1 MSLSSKQFDDIFRSY
16 DKKRQ
21 ENHAL
26 HLKRQDEIY
35 ARIPEIER
43 IDREIASNSIKTGK
57 YLLLHPGE
65 EQASLQKL
73 KNENMDLS
81 MRKVELLVSNGYGP
95 DYLSPIYDCP
105 HCKDTGYIGNQKCTC
120 FKRAIIHQVYQQSN
134 IMEKLKEENFQ
145 TFSYDYYPDVSIYPN
160 HPNIPTPRQNI
171 RAVVKKCHSFINTF
185 STKPGQNILFQGN
198 VGVGKTFLTNCIAKE
213 LIDRAYTVIY
223 LTSFQLVE
231 ALENH
236 RFRRNDDV
244 ESSYTLEY
252 ILGCDLLIIDDL
264 GTEMINSFVV
274 SQLFLCMNERLIRK
288 KSTIISTNLSLAK
301 LKEVYSERVV
311 SRITEHY
318 LICKIYGDD
327 IRLKKSFGD

>member
-1 MSLSSKQFDDIFRSY
+1 MSLSAKQFNDISRSY

-26 HLKRQDEIY
+26 HLKRQEEIY
-35 ARIPEIER
+35 AEIPEIES

-57 YLLLHPGE
+57 YLLFHPEE
-65 EQASLQKL
+65 EQERLEKL
-73 KNENMDLS
+73 KNKNMDLS

-95 DYLSPIYDCP
+95 DYLSPIYNCP
-105 HCKDTGYIGNQKCTC
+105 QCKDTGYIGNEKCSC
-120 FKRAIIHQVYQQSN
+120 FKRAIVHQAYHQSN
-134 IMEKLKEENFQ
+134 IMEKLKEENFR

-160 HPNIPTPRQNI
+160 HPNLPTPRQNI
-171 RAVVKKCHSFINTF
+171 RSIVKKCYVFIDTF
-185 STKPGQNILFQGN
+185 STRPGQNILFQGN

-231 ALENH
+231 VLENH
-236 RFRRNDDV
+236 RFRRNDAIEDN
-244 ESSYTLEY
+244 YTLEY
-252 ILGCDLLIIDDL
+252 ILSCDLLIIDDL
-264 GTEMINSFVV
+264 GTELINSFVV
-274 SQLFLCMNERLIRK
+274 SQLFLCMNERLVRK
-288 KSTIISTNLSLAK
+288 KSTIISTNLSLSK
-301 LKEVYSERVV
+301 LTEVYSERVV
-311 SRITEHY
+311 SRIAEHY